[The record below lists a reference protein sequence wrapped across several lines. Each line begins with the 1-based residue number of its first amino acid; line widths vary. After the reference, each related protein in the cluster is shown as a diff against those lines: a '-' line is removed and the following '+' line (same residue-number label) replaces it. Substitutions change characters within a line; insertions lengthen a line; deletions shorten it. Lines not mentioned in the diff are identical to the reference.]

1 MCHNGTNST
10 TRLPF
15 YNNTALH
22 RETVASSVV
31 LALFSPVAVT
41 LNALV
46 LAAIWRNPLLRTPSY
61 IFLTGLAL
69 TDFCSGLIGMPIS
82 VANELIYLTEP
93 QMNLLD
99 ANTWPT
105 SYLKTRVIVDVC
117 GSYLFHVTILTVT
130 LMSIERWLHM
140 TRRSLITVRR
150 ACFAVAVLLLT
161 PVLSFV
167 YVIQGTFTSTFALI
181 SVSILLLCLTTTSVA
196 YFKVFRIIC
205 RHQQQ
210 IHANEL
216 SQNVPQPAI
225 NIQKYKKSVFT
236 ILYILVVFY
245 ISYLPVAF
253 TLGILLVLP
262 INEFT
267 SWLVTVTAIL
277 VYLSSLLNPLLYLW
291 RMSDSRNEVRDLVK
305 KMFCKTIR

>member
-1 MCHNGTNST
+1 MCHNVTTQPPFSNSDAS
-10 TRLPF
+10 RLK
-15 YNNTALH
+15 AI
-22 RETVASSVV
+22 ASSVV
-31 LALFSPVAVT
+31 LALFSPVEVT
-41 LNALV
+41 GNALV
-46 LAAIWRNPLLRTPSY
+46 LAAIWRNPSLRTPSY
-61 IFLTGLAL
+61 IFLAGLAL
-69 TDFCSGLIGMPIS
+69 TDFCSGLIVLPIS
-82 VANELIYLTEP
+82 VVNGLMYLKEP
-93 QMNLLD
+93 QMNLFD

-105 SYLKTRVIVDVC
+105 SYVKTKVIVDVC
-117 GSYLFHVTILTVT
+117 GSYLFHVTILIMT

-161 PVLSFV
+161 PVPSFI
-167 YVIQGTFTSTFALI
+167 YLIQGTFSPTYAITSI
-181 SVSILLLCLTTTSVA
+181 SILLVCLTTTSVA
-196 YFKVFRIIC
+196 YFKVFRIIR

-216 SQNVPQPAI
+216 SQNVCQPAI

-245 ISYLPVAF
+245 ISYLPTVV
-253 TLGILLVLP
+253 TLALVLVLP

-267 SWLVTVTAIL
+267 FWLLAVTAIL

-291 RMSDSRNEVRDLVK
+291 RMSDIRNEVRDLVK
-305 KMFCKTIR
+305 KLFCQDS

>member
-1 MCHNGTNST
+1 MYHNATNST
-10 TRLPF
+10 THPPHSNNAAF
-15 YNNTALH
+15 Y

-41 LNALV
+41 VNALV

-82 VANELIYLTEP
+82 VANGLIYLTEP
-93 QMNLLD
+93 QMNLRD

-117 GSYLFHVTILTVT
+117 GSYLFHVTILTMT

-161 PVLSFV
+161 PVPSFI
-167 YVIQGTFTSTFALI
+167 YVIQGTFTSTFSII
-181 SVSILLLCLTTTSVA
+181 SLSILLVCLTTTSVC
-196 YFKVFRIIC
+196 YFKVFRIIR

-216 SQNVPQPAI
+216 SQNVQQPAI

-245 ISYLPVAF
+245 ISYLPTIVALALF
-253 TLGILLVLP
+253 LVLP

-267 SWLVTVTAIL
+267 FWLLTVTAIFFFS
-277 VYLSSLLNPLLYLW
+277 SSLLNPLLYFW
-291 RMSDSRNEVRDLVK
+291 RMSDIRNEVRDLVR
-305 KMFCKTIR
+305 KMFCRDS